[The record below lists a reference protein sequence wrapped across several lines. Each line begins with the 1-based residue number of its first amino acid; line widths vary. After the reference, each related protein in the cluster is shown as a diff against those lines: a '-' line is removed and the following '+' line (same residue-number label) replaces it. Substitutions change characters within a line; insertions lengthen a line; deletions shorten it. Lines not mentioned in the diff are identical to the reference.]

1 MKQVQSNFTT
11 AAGARIFYREGLPTN
26 FQHYPAWV
34 AFLKERQPRTLILWG
49 RNDPLFT
56 PAALQILKETLPAA
70 RVLTFDAGHFALDE
84 YAEEFAAAIIKTF
97 APDREA
103 DIPRSRHNNTGARKV
118 RRIAMSKRL
127 MLSVAALFAATAL
140 SAVPATAAVPAGKP
154 TIVLVHGAFA
164 DALGYQKL
172 IPILLRDGYRVTAV
186 EIPLET
192 LAGDVATT
200 KRALEGIAGPIVLV
214 GHSYGGAVITGA
226 GAGESKV
233 KALVYLAAFAPDDG
247 EAVGKF
253 GDKYPVDLNK
263 ALRPDSAGFL
273 WVDRAF
279 FRQDFAADLPPGEVA
294 VAAATQK
301 PLSSSV
307 FTASVPVAAWKTIP
321 SWYVVSKQDHAINP
335 DLERFY
341 AKRMKAHTTEVDASH
356 VAFISHPAEIAKVIE
371 QAAAT
376 VK

>member
-1 MKQVQSNFTT
+1 MTGSRSSF
-11 AAGARIFYREGLPTN
+11 GRI
-26 FQHYPAWV
+26 
-34 AFLKERQPRTLILWG
+34 LIL
-49 RNDPLFT
+49 
-56 PAALQILKETLPAA
+56 AALSSMA
-70 RVLTFDAGHFALDE
+70 
-84 YAEEFAAAIIKTF
+84 
-97 APDREA
+97 
-103 DIPRSRHNNTGARKV
+103 
-118 RRIAMSKRL
+118 
-127 MLSVAALFAATAL
+127 VAAT
-140 SAVPATAAVPAGKP
+140 PPGKP

-164 DALGYQKL
+164 DALGFQKL
-172 IPILLRDGYRVTAV
+172 IPILLRDGYPVTAV

-200 KRALEGIAGPIVLV
+200 KRALEAIAGPIVLV

-226 GAGESKV
+226 GASEPNV
-233 KALVYLAAFAPDDG
+233 KALVYLAAFAPDNG

-253 GDKYPVDLNK
+253 GDQYPAPLSK
-263 ALRPDSAGFL
+263 ILKPDSAGFL
-273 WVDRAF
+273 YVDRSHF
-279 FRQDFAADLPPGEVA
+279 NEDFAGGVA
-294 VAAATQK
+294 AGDSAIMAATQK

-356 VAFISHPAEIAKVIE
+356 VAFITHPAEIAKVIE
-371 QAAAT
+371 DAAAS